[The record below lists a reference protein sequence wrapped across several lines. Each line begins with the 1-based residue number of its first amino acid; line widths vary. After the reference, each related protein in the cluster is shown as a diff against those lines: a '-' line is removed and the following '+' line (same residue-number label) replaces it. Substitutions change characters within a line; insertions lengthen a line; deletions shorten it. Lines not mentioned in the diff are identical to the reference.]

1 MMYRIRMAGKI
12 PAILYICTMDFDKL
26 RDMCLSF
33 PGATEGLKWE
43 DHICFMVGEKM
54 FCITSVDA
62 GREGASFKVL
72 PEDFDELTARPDIT
86 PQAYMAHNKWVRVEK
101 YKALKETEWK
111 YYVQQSY
118 DIIRAKLSKK
128 IQKELGD

>member
-1 MMYRIRMAGKI
+1 
-12 PAILYICTMDFDKL
+12 MDFDKL

-43 DHICFMVGEKM
+43 DHLCFMVGEKM

-62 GREGASFKVL
+62 GWEGASLKVT
-72 PEDFDELTARPDIT
+72 PEDFDELTERPGIV

-101 YKALKETEWK
+101 YKALKDAEWK
-111 YYVQQSY
+111 HYVRQSY
-118 DIIRAKLSKK
+118 DIIRSKLPKK